1 MFSMQSSTITLLETD
16 RGILGHAPIYEHGI
30 RIAVFT
36 DYPERIVCVPSF
48 LLGHDDVYPRFLAAA
63 RERFPSERDADT
75 AISEYARRLMTE
87 ALDEGVAD
95 NG

>member
-1 MFSMQSSTITLLETD
+1 MSTVVSS
-16 RGILGHAPIYEHGI
+16 
-30 RIAVFT
+30 
-36 DYPERIVCVPSF
+36 
-48 LLGHDDVYPRFLAAA
+48 AAA
-63 RERFPSERDADT
+63 RERFPSEPDADM